1 MNLTP
6 IFQSSVHRRKILFT
20 TVISFEFKLSCASH
34 RCAGGH
40 MFFSVSIS
48 VKFMRKCLQYFLH
61 SFEFKFKLVCI
72 SQMCRL
78 AGSQTDLLLFLIV
91 CCITHVTIVNAKEE
105 GSTKMGANIGNSS
118 RIQVQLYSP
127 PVILSNV
134 FHHEASRRH
143 LLMATTMP
151 SKEVSR
157 CAEESR

>member
-1 MNLTP
+1 
-6 IFQSSVHRRKILFT
+6 
-20 TVISFEFKLSCASH
+20 
-34 RCAGGH
+34 

-157 CAEESR
+157 CAEESRCKSN